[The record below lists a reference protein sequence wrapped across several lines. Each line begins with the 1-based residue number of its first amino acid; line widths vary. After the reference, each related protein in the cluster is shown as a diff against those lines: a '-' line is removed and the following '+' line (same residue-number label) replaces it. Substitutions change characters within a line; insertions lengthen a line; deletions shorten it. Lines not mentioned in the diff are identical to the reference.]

1 MSFPE
6 IDFQPKGPASIR
18 SRMSEI
24 RARLDAPKREEF
36 QAQLDKAKG
45 TPAPLTGAI
54 GPNGSLADKSN
65 LGDEKLGTLPPMLP
79 EGQEILQGSIG
90 GKQSDKVHI
99 QGLIAQVA
107 REQNIDQ
114 ALLRAVVEAESDYN
128 PFEVSRAGAKGLMQ
142 LMPGTAKE
150 LGVVD
155 PFNSFE
161 NLTGG
166 AKYLNQ
172 MIKKFNGDLSLALS
186 AYNAGPGKVNAAGG
200 IPNIPE
206 TKKYVNR
213 ILTQLG
219 KN

>member
-1 MSFPE
+1 MNIPD
-6 IDFQPKGPASIR
+6 IDFQPKGPAAIR
-18 SRMSEI
+18 TRMSEI
-24 RARLDAPKREEF
+24 REKFEASKREEF
-36 QAQLDKAKG
+36 QDTLDKAKG
-45 TPAPLTGAI
+45 TPAPLSGSI
-54 GPNGSLADKSN
+54 GPNGSLSEDT
-65 LGDEKLGTLPPMLP
+65 LGPLPPADPSNFDLIKGP
-79 EGQEILQGSIG
+79 IG
-90 GKQSDKVHI
+90 GRLSDKVQI

-114 ALLRAVVEAESDYN
+114 NLLKAVVEAESDYN
-128 PFEVSRAGAKGLMQ
+128 QNEVSKAGAQGLMQ

-150 LGVVD
+150 LGVVN
-155 PFNSFE
+155 PFNPFE

-172 MIKKFNGDLSLALS
+172 MIKKYDGNLSLALS
-186 AYNAGPGKVNAAGG
+186 AYNAGPGKVNAAHG

-206 TKKYVNR
+206 TKRYVNR

>member
-6 IDFQPKGPASIR
+6 INFQPKGPEAIR

-24 RARLDAPKREEF
+24 QARIEAPQREEF
-36 QAQLDKAKG
+36 QDRLDKAKKG
-45 TPAPLTGAI
+45 TPAPL
-54 GPNGSLADKSN
+54 S
-65 LGDEKLGTLPPMLP
+65 
-79 EGQEILQGSIG
+79 GSIG
-90 GKQSDKVHI
+90 PGGSVPNGILGSLPPANPADFDVTKGAISGTIGGQRTDKVQI
-99 QGLIAQVA
+99 QSLIAKVA
-107 REQNIDQ
+107 SEQNIDQ

-128 PFEVSRAGAKGLMQ
+128 HQEVSRVGAQGLMQ

-150 LGVVD
+150 LGVTNPFD
-155 PFNSFE
+155 PYQ

-172 MIKKFNGDLSLALS
+172 MMKKYNGDLSLALS
-186 AYNAGPGKVNAAGG
+186 AYNAGPGKVNPSKG

-206 TKKYVNR
+206 TQKYVNR